1 MPLSFAARPEATE
14 KPIDREIAS
23 TKRSGMPCDVE
34 RLRAGITFST
44 ARTRKGRAKI
54 RFATAP
60 LIPSAKKEEIESPM
74 ANDDTL
80 VKALASVRRQRE
92 SLEVEHERVGGELTK
107 LRLAE
112 RSLASIV
119 EGTLLDEP
127 ADDLTTRR
135 RASASEDRPRGSRG
149 PRGPRANSAKG
160 RLKTLLEEAGSE
172 GLTHAEISERLT
184 DVAANTLNT
193 YLSVMASSGELE
205 RQGDKYRTGAPA
217 ANAADEGA
225 VEDDRNEGDQEDSKR
240 AEAAE

>member
-1 MPLSFAARPEATE
+1 MIRLAAAPVSPAPKTEEADLT
-14 KPIDREIAS
+14 
-23 TKRSGMPCDVE
+23 
-34 RLRAGITFST
+34 
-44 ARTRKGRAKI
+44 
-54 RFATAP
+54 
-60 LIPSAKKEEIESPM
+60 M

-80 VKALASVRRQRE
+80 AKALASVRHQRE
-92 SLEVEHERVGGELTK
+92 SLAAEYERVGGELTK

-119 EGTLLDEP
+119 EGTPLDEP
-127 ADDLTTRR
+127 ADNLSTRR
-135 RASASEDRPRGSRG
+135 RATASEDRPRGSRG

-193 YLSVMASSGELE
+193 YLSVMANSGELE
-205 RQGDKYRTGAPA
+205 RDGDRYRTGAPA
-217 ANAADEGA
+217 ADGSNDASDNENAPA
-225 VEDDRNEGDQEDSKR
+225 EDDQEGSEK